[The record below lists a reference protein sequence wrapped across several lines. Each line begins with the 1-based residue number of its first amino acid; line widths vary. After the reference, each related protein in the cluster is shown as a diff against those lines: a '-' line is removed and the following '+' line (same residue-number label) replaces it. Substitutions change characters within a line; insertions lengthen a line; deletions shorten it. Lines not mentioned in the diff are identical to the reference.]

1 MARSIS
7 IALLLFV
14 LSSPLCAQDSLTIS
28 SSDTLS
34 LGHSRTDTI
43 IAYAKS
49 LLGTTYVY
57 GSKSPERGFD
67 CSGFLYHVF
76 TKHNVDVPRATSG
89 WGDEGVEVPL
99 AEARAGDLLLF
110 TGTDPSIRR
119 PGHIGLVVS
128 AEGEPVQFIHS
139 SSSRKHYGV
148 VITTYEG
155 TGYPKR
161 FLKVIRI
168 L

>member
-1 MARSIS
+1 MARSLI
-7 IALLLFV
+7 IVLFIFS
-14 LSSPLCAQDSLTIS
+14 LAHSSRAQDSLALSPSDSTH
-28 SSDTLS
+28 SDTSLS
-34 LGHSRTDTI
+34 GSI
-43 IAYAKS
+43 ITYAKS

-57 GSKSPERGFD
+57 GSKNPERGFD

-76 TKHNVDVPRATSG
+76 TRHEVDVPRATSG
-89 WGDEGVEVPL
+89 WGDEGVEVPI
-99 AEARAGDLLLF
+99 AEARPGDLLLF
-110 TGTDPSIRR
+110 TGTDPSIRK

-128 AEGEPVQFIHS
+128 EAGAPLEFIHS

-148 VITTYEG
+148 VITRYEG